1 MEQRPQ
7 TTSPWPVFVALGI
20 ATTEAGVLFG
30 LVPIAVGGV
39 LVFGGSCAGM
49 AREAGYTETV
59 WRSLRIVGG
68 TIGFVSVLL
77 WGLRSTALTPE
88 SLLRAASTDAIAL
101 RAVMVLIAATVLV
114 ASGYVGSAL
123 TSSR

>member
-1 MEQRPQ
+1 
-7 TTSPWPVFVALGI
+7 VFVALGI